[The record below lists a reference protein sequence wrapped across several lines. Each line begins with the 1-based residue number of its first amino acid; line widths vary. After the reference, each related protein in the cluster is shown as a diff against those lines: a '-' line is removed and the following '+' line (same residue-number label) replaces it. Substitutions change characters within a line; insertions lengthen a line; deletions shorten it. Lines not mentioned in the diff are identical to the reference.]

1 MPNVAGK
8 EYPYTKEGK
17 AAAKKAAL
25 AMKSGKKKKNFSGV
39 KSQVYGG

>member
-1 MPNVAGK
+1 MPNVNGMK
-8 EYPYTKEGK
+8 FPYTPSGKKE
-17 AAAKKAAL
+17 AKKAAL